1 MRRPAT
7 LVFAVV
13 LLSLLGGAREAAAAM
28 PWWHLNT
35 VSAPASAPGGESTL
49 LVEAS
54 DLGDAY
60 VNGSEHP
67 VRLVEKL
74 PAGVSATTVYG
85 EGGGTT
91 FARDF
96 AKLFMSCSLQG
107 EQLVTC
113 TYSGPLLAYER
124 LMIRIIVKVAPGGGS
139 GQNEVSISGGG
150 APSVVSRRALALGGS
165 PSPYGVENYEMTP
178 EEEGGTVDT
187 QAGSHPFQLTTT
199 LGMNAQT
206 VPADSE
212 YRDDGVL
219 SEVEPRA
226 LTKDLRF
233 NLPAGLVGNPTP
245 LPQCST
251 FVFTQQSFGH
261 GVCPADSVVGV
272 AAVVITNPGN
282 QAQVPWEETRALY
295 NLTPSV
301 GEPARFGFFT
311 AGVR

>member
-7 LVFAVV
+7 LVFAVA

-67 VRLVEKL
+67 VTLVEKL
-74 PAGVSATTVYG
+74 PAGVSATAVYG

-113 TYSGPLLAYER
+113 TYSGPLLAYEH
-124 LMIRIIVKVAPGGGS
+124 LMIRINVKVASGAGS

-150 APSVVSRRALALGGS
+150 APSVISRRALALGQG
-165 PSPYGVENYEMTP
+165 
-178 EEEGGTVDT
+178 
-187 QAGSHPFQLTTT
+187 QHAPFV
-199 LGMNAQT
+199 
-206 VPADSE
+206 VP
-212 YRDDGVL
+212 
-219 SEVEPRA
+219 
-226 LTKDLRF
+226 
-233 NLPAGLVGNPTP
+233 
-245 LPQCST
+245 
-251 FVFTQQSFGH
+251 
-261 GVCPADSVVGV
+261 
-272 AAVVITNPGN
+272 
-282 QAQVPWEETRALY
+282 
-295 NLTPSV
+295 
-301 GEPARFGFFT
+301 RFGE
-311 AGVR
+311 ARDARCRE